1 MKDIFFAFCS
11 AFWLGILTSISPC
24 SLATNIAAVSYLSRK
39 SNLIKQVISLSI
51 AYTIGRMFAYTI
63 LGILIIASLLSI
75 PSISHFLQNYMN
87 NILGPILIL
96 VGLFLLDIIK
106 LNIPAFS
113 ISHDKQELLVSSG
126 ITGSFS
132 LGILF
137 ALSFCP
143 ISAALFFGSLI
154 PLSLQNKFGIILPLF
169 YGIGTALPVLLFAMG
184 ITFGLQ
190 SLNKWF
196 HMVSRIELFT
206 RKITGV
212 IFIVAGLYY
221 IWSYLIPTK
230 MIKMYLKERG
240 FF

>member
-1 MKDIFFAFCS
+1 MKEIFFAFGS

-24 SLATNIAAVSYLSRK
+24 PLATNIAAVSYLSKK
-39 SNLIKQVISLSI
+39 SNLLKQVISSSI
-51 AYTIGRMFAYTI
+51 SYTIGRMFAYAI

-87 NILGPILIL
+87 KVLGPILFL
-96 VGLFLLDIIK
+96 VGLFLLDVIR

-113 ISHDKQELLVSSG
+113 ISHERQEHLVRSG

-169 YGIGTALPVLLFAMG
+169 YGFGTALPVLLFAIG

-190 SLNKWF
+190 SINKWF
-196 HMVSRIELFT
+196 HRVRIIELYT

-221 IWSYLIPTK
+221 IWSHLVSN
-230 MIKMYLKERG
+230 ML
-240 FF
+240 